1 VDHRKILHLAH
12 KRRIIIEWRMGLGG
26 NDRSVVVLD
35 VFCIVGEW
43 YALGFHILWWIWFL
57 MGINKRD
64 RDMSW
69 SLH

>member
-43 YALGFHILWWIWFL
+43 YALGFHILWWI
-57 MGINKRD
+57 
-64 RDMSW
+64 
-69 SLH
+69 